1 MVSVVI
7 TLNRRFENHPSILV
21 DVLNKGD
28 ILAGYRLDKSYT
40 NEKGNIIKGKQK

>member
-7 TLNRRFENHPSILV
+7 TLNRRFDHPSILV

-28 ILAGYRLDKSYT
+28 TLAGYRLDKSYT
-40 NEKGNIIKGKQK
+40 NEKGNIIKSKQK